1 MKSIKN
7 LVLFTTTGLL
17 LSCSSFNKEKS
28 VNTENATDFQKTSYA
43 VGNLVAND
51 LLKNGIDS
59 LDLSYVQQA
68 FYDVFNKKE
77 SFLTEE
83 EQGQII
89 QKFIQEIQV
98 KQTEKQAKANEGKKK
113 EGLDFL
119 EANKKAEGIQVT
131 ESGLQYRVVKK
142 GNGKFPKKSDTVKVN
157 YEGKLTDNTIFD
169 SSFKRGQPVEFPLGN
184 VIPGWTEGMQ
194 LIDVGGEI
202 ELFIPYNLGY
212 GEAGAGGMIPP
223 FSTLIFKVQ
232 LLEITSGK

>member
-83 EQGQII
+83 EQGEII
-89 QKFIQEIQV
+89 QKFIQEIQA
-98 KQTEKQAKANEGKKK
+98 KQKK
-113 EGLDFL
+113 
-119 EANKKAEGIQVT
+119 
-131 ESGLQYRVVKK
+131 
-142 GNGKFPKKSDTVKVN
+142 
-157 YEGKLTDNTIFD
+157 
-169 SSFKRGQPVEFPLGN
+169 
-184 VIPGWTEGMQ
+184 
-194 LIDVGGEI
+194 
-202 ELFIPYNLGY
+202 
-212 GEAGAGGMIPP
+212 
-223 FSTLIFKVQ
+223 
-232 LLEITSGK
+232 